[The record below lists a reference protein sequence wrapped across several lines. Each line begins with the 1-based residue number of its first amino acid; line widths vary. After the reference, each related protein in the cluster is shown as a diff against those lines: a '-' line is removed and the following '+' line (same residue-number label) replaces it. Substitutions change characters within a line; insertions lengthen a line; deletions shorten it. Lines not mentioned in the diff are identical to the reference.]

1 MEVVMEP
8 TDELKDKASLAASS
22 AETQLT
28 TTMSHSL
35 SPYTVFPGATS
46 LPPEDRLTDLTPSI
60 MGHQHLSSL
69 I

>member
-1 MEVVMEP
+1 MEVGREP
-8 TDELKDKASLAASS
+8 IEELKDKASLAASS

-28 TTMSHSL
+28 TSMSHPL
-35 SPYTVFPGATS
+35 SPNTVFPGGTS
-46 LPPEDRLTDLTPSI
+46 LPPEDRLTYVTPSI